1 MSFPA
6 DPTTAFI
13 HRRPNSEPES
23 DTSVTEHEAI
33 LMLQRFVT
41 MAARTALGDGLT
53 PDVVAQTLHAEADAI
68 DGTADVAED
77 KSPIRI
83 PMA

>member
-1 MSFPA
+1 MSNGKFKWEQH
-6 DPTTAFI
+6 DG
-13 HRRPNSEPES
+13 SKLS
-23 DTSVTEHEAI
+23 DTSVTEHEAVQ
-33 LMLQRFVT
+33 MLQRFVT

-53 PDVVAQTLHAEADAI
+53 EQDVASILRSEADAI

-77 KSPIRI
+77 QSPIRI

>member
-13 HRRPNSEPES
+13 HRRPNSEPEGP
-23 DTSVTEHEAI
+23 TSVTEHEAV

-53 PDVVAQTLHAEADAI
+53 EQDVASILRSEADAI